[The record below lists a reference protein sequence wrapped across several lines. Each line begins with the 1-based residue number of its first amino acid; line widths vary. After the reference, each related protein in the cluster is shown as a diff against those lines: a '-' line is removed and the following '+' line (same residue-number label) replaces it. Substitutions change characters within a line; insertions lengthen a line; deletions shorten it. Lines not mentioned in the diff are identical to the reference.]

1 MFQTWFIT
9 AHITNRDWITDPP
22 QNANDR
28 RNAKLDRWWGKILQ
42 VVQAYNRLSS
52 IYLADRALC
61 CRHGEIIPLEV
72 DSPTFR
78 SYLADR
84 ALCCRHDEIISLEVD
99 SPPFRSYYRMAS
111 SREQLHGVIWWLQQV
126 LVHIGPV
133 HYMPM
138 YERLPYSCMLI
149 DSAHLPLLP
158 LE

>member
-9 AHITNRDWITDPP
+9 PHITNRDWNNEPP
-22 QNANDR
+22 QNTTER
-28 RNAKLDRWWGKILQ
+28 LNATLDRWWGKILQ
-42 VVQAYNRLSS
+42 VVQAYNRVSS
-52 IYLADRALC
+52 TYLADRALC
-61 CRHGEIIPLEV
+61 CRPDQFIPLEI
-72 DSPTFR
+72 
-78 SYLADR
+78 
-84 ALCCRHDEIISLEVD
+84 LCCRPDQFIPLEIEH
-99 SPPFRSYYRMAS
+99 SPPFRSYDRMAS
-111 SREQLHGVIWWLQQV
+111 SREKLHGVIWWLQKV

>member
-9 AHITNRDWITDPP
+9 AHITNRDWNNDPP
-22 QNANDR
+22 QNTTDR
-28 RNAKLDRWWGKILQ
+28 LNATLDRWWGKILQ

-61 CRHGEIIPLEV
+61 CRHDEIIP
-72 DSPTFR
+72 
-78 SYLADR
+78 
-84 ALCCRHDEIISLEVD
+84 LEVD